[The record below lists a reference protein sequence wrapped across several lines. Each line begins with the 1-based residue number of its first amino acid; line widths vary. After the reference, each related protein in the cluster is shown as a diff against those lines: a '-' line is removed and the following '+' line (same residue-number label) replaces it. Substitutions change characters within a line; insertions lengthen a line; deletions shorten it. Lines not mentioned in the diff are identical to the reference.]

1 MSLLEAVLLTW
12 LVGLPALILV
22 GAFAL
27 SVIDR
32 RRDAL
37 RLAVMAR
44 PASCVGWR
52 RRPGAGITSRMN
64 ARRVGAPH
72 SR

>member
-1 MSLLEAVLLTW
+1 MTLFQTALLIW

-27 SVIDR
+27 SLIDR
-32 RRDAL
+32 RRSAL
-37 RLAVMAR
+37 RLALSSR
-44 PASCVGWR
+44 PASCIGWR
-52 RRPGAGITSRMN
+52 RRPAVGFTSRMN

-72 SR
+72 SH